1 MVVDGMTETRADYL
15 SDISPEILRAIRD
28 VLTAGYG
35 EVLIKIA
42 DHKIVLV
49 EKKETMKMKK

>member
-1 MVVDGMTETRADYL
+1 MTETRADYL

>member
-1 MVVDGMTETRADYL
+1 MVETVSETQSAYL

-28 VLTAGYG
+28 ILTAGYG
-35 EVLIKIA
+35 EVIIKIA

-49 EKKETMKMKK
+49 EKKETVKMKT